1 MIISINGKITDEDKA
16 YVSVNSEAFLFGYA
30 VFETIRTYNKKV
42 FRLDD
47 HLARLYVSADII
59 GFKPVWDF
67 KETYDVVVKTLEKS
81 KRWKDARIKVILS
94 KEDLIVM
101 IEKLKEKPKEMY
113 KDGVKCVS
121 FHGKRNMPHAKKLSD
136 VFSYVAKQYAE
147 SCGAYES
154 ILVDEKTYVRE
165 CAYANIFW
173 VNGGELYS
181 TNKEILFGITRET
194 VAELAGNCNFEGVK
208 FKSLMHADEIFITQT
223 TSGILPVTEVNGQ
236 KIGNGKPGP
245 ITKKLMKKLEKLVWG
260 KSKR

>member
-1 MIISINGKITDEDKA
+1 MVISINGKIVDEKKA
-16 YVSVNSEAFLFGYA
+16 SISVTSEAFLYGFA

-59 GFKPVWDF
+59 GIKPEWDF
-67 KETYDVVVKTLEKS
+67 KKTYETVGKTLEHAA
-81 KRWKDARIKVILS
+81 RWKEAKIKVILS
-94 KEDLIVM
+94 AEDLIV
-101 IEKLKEKPKEMY
+101 IIDKLKEKPENMY
-113 KDGVKCVS
+113 KEGVKCVS
-121 FHGKRNMPHAKKLSD
+121 FHGKRNLPHAKKLAD
-136 VFSYVAKQYAE
+136 MFSYVAKEYAE

-194 VAELAGNCNFEGVK
+194 VAELAGKCNFEGIK
-208 FKSLMHADEIFITQT
+208 FKSLLNADEVFITQT
-223 TSGILPVTEVNGQ
+223 TSGILPVTQINGQ

-245 ITKKLMKKLEKLVWG
+245 VTRSLTKKFEKLVWG
-260 KSKR
+260 KAKH

>member
-1 MIISINGKITDEDKA
+1 MIVSINGKIIDEKKA
-16 YVSVNSEAFLFGYA
+16 CISVTSDAYLFGYA

-59 GFKPVWDF
+59 GFKSKWDF
-67 KETYDVVVKTLEKS
+67 KKTYEVVVKTLEEN

-94 KEDLIVM
+94 KEDLVVM
-101 IEKLKEKPKEMY
+101 IEKLKEKPKEMF

-121 FHGKRNMPHAKKLSD
+121 FHGKRNMPHAKKLAD

-154 ILVDEKTYVRE
+154 ILVDERTYVRE

-194 VAELAGNCNFEGVK
+194 VVELAGNCNFEGIK
-208 FKSLMHADEIFITQT
+208 FKSLLHADEVFMTQT
-223 TSGILPVTEVNGQ
+223 TSGIIPITEINGQ
-236 KIGNGKPGP
+236 RIGEGKPGP
-245 ITKKLMKKLEKLVWG
+245 VTKKLMKKLDKLVWG
-260 KSKR
+260 KVKN